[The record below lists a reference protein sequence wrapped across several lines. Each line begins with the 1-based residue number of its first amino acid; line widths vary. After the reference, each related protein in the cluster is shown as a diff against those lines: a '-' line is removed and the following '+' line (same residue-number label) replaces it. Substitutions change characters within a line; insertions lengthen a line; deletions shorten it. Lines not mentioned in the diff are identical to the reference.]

1 MSEVLKE
8 LTKYPVSTRLSLNG
22 TIIVARDIAH
32 AKLKE
37 RLDNGEGLPEYIK
50 NHPVYY
56 AGPAKTPEGMPCG
69 SLGPTTAGRMDP
81 YVDLFQSHGGSMVML
96 AKGNRSQQVTDA
108 CKNMADSISEASA
121 VQLQFLPRT
130 TSRALNVLNSQSSEW
145 KPYGNPR
152 RRLPCIHSC

>member
-37 RLDNGEGLPEYIK
+37 RLDNGEDLPEYIK

-108 CKNMADSISEASA
+108 CKNMADSTSEASA
-121 VQLQFLPRT
+121 VRLQFLPRT
-130 TSRALNVLNSQSSEW
+130 TSRALNVLNSQNSEW
-145 KPYGNPR
+145 KPYGK
-152 RRLPCIHSC
+152 SE

>member
-37 RLDNGEGLPEYIK
+37 RLDNGEDLPEYIK

-121 VQLQFLPRT
+121 VRLQFLPRT
-130 TSRALNVLNSQSSEW
+130 TSRALNVLNSQNSEW
-145 KPYGNPR
+145 KPYGK
-152 RRLPCIHSC
+152 SA

>member
-37 RLDNGEGLPEYIK
+37 RLDNGEDLPEYIK

-56 AGPAKTPEGMPCG
+56 AGPAKLQKAC
-69 SLGPTTAGRMDP
+69 R
-81 YVDLFQSHGGSMVML
+81 VD
-96 AKGNRSQQVTDA
+96 RSVRQPQ
-108 CKNMADSISEASA
+108 A
-121 VQLQFLPRT
+121 VWT
-130 TSRALNVLNSQSSEW
+130 
-145 KPYGNPR
+145 
-152 RRLPCIHSC
+152 HM